1 MICLTALNGM
11 RNIYNPIIVNTMN
24 QIYREKEHLLLMW
37 ADQHPK
43 TALQGETNKNYN
55 TVASEDWEKL
65 DKGETGRN
73 KTSRMNII

>member
-11 RNIYNPIIVNTMN
+11 RKIYNPIMVNTMN

-43 TALQGETNKNYN
+43 AALQGETNKNYN
-55 TVASEDWEKL
+55 TVAEDWEKL
-65 DKGETGRN
+65 
-73 KTSRMNII
+73 